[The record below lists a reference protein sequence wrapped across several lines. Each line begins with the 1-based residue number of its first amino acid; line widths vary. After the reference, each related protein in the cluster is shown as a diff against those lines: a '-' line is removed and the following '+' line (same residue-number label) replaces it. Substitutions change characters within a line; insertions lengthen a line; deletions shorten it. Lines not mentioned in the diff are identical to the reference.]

1 MEIYVGL
8 AISFCL
14 LIFSVLNN
22 IFIGYM
28 LIACW
33 LLFALIALKR
43 GHTLKDIARMS
54 YSGGRQSF
62 VVLKILVMIGA
73 VIGIW
78 MASGTIP
85 AIVYYCLQYI
95 IPVMPHIFALA
106 AFLICCLTSF
116 LIGTSFGTVS
126 IVGIPLMIIARSG
139 GVNLNI
145 VAGAIIAG
153 AYFGDR
159 CSPMSSSAI
168 LVANLTKTSLF
179 TNIRNMLYSSVVPF
193 LLSLV
198 FYYALSVS
206 HPLKAIS
213 GNLPGELFKTFNI
226 QVILLLPAILIL
238 ILSLCKIRI
247 DISILIGIL
256 SASALDMLFQNHQL
270 KQVIDYLIFGFSL
283 NSANPLQGIISGGGI
298 VSMLKTCAVI
308 FVSCSLA
315 GIFTGMK
322 IFSNLQATLLGMRLT
337 RHKLFGATSL
347 VSIVAAAFGC
357 SQTIAVVM
365 AKEIMKDCYDRL
377 DSYQLALDLENTGI
391 IICALI
397 PWNIAALVPTTTMGV
412 SAAGYIPFAF
422 YLYILPVA
430 YFIHS
435 KCSSRISDRQPDPG
449 A

>member
-8 AISFCL
+8 VISFCL

-33 LLFALIALKR
+33 LLFTLIALKR
-43 GHTLKDIARMS
+43 GYTLKDIGRMS
-54 YSGGRQSF
+54 YGGGRQSF
-62 VVLKILVMIGA
+62 VVLKILVLIGA

-85 AIVYYCLQYI
+85 AIVYYCLRYI

-106 AFLICCLTSF
+106 VFLICCLTS
-116 LIGTSFGTVS
+116 LMIGTSFGTVS

-145 VAGAIIAG
+145 VAGAVIAG

-168 LVANLTKTSLF
+168 LVANLTKTNLF
-179 TNIRNMLYSSVVPF
+179 TNIRNMLYSSAVPF
-193 LLSLV
+193 LLSLA
-198 FYYALSVS
+198 FYYALSAV

-213 GNLPGELFKTFNI
+213 GNLPGELLKTFNI
-226 QVILLLPAILIL
+226 QAILLLPAILVL
-238 ILSLCKIRI
+238 ILSLCKVRI
-247 DISILIGIL
+247 EISILIGIL
-256 SASALDMLFQNHQL
+256 SASVLGMLIQNHQL

-283 NSANPLQGIISGGGI
+283 HGPSPLQGIISGGGI
-298 VSMLKTCAVI
+298 VSMLKTCVVV

-322 IFSNLQATLLGMRLT
+322 MFDNLQAALLGMRLT
-337 RHKLFGATSL
+337 GHKLYGATSL
-347 VSIVAAAFGC
+347 VSIVTAAFGC
-357 SQTIAVVM
+357 NQTIAVVM
-365 AKEIMKDCYDRL
+365 TREIMQDCYDRL
-377 DSYQLALDLENTGI
+377 DSHQLALDLENTGI

-412 SAAGYIPFAF
+412 SAAGYIPYAF
-422 YLYILPVA
+422 YLYILPVT
-430 YFIHS
+430 YFIYT
-435 KCSSRISDRQPDPG
+435 KYSSRAEHRRVDRG
-449 A
+449 